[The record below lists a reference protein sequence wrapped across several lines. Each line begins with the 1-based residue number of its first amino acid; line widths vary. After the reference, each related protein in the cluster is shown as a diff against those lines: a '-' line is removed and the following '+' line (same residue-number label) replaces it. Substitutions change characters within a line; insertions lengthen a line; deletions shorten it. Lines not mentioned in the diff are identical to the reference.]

1 MGGNNNHGG
10 RANDDPFVKV
20 KFSILSFSGLYDAE
34 TYLDWEM
41 TVEQKFSSH
50 LVLEQHK
57 VQQATSEFKYFAII
71 WLNELAITGGLPM
84 TWEGIKVAMH
94 DHFVP
99 PSYQRDLRKKL
110 QRLEQGNN
118 SVQDYYAKL

>member
-20 KFSILSFSGLYDAE
+20 KFSILSFSGLYDAD

-41 TVEQKFSSH
+41 TVEPKFSSH

-57 VQQATSEFKYFAII
+57 VQQATSEFKDFAII
-71 WLNELAITGGLPM
+71 WLNGLAITGGLPM
-84 TWEGIKVAMH
+84 TWEGIKVAMR
-94 DHFVP
+94 DCFVP